1 MQKYLQWGVTPWLTA
16 RANGAAW
23 RWKCM
28 QLGMLFLN
36 VMNYNEFSLLFTYFS
51 SFQINLKGQTFSL
64 SLFTFSFL
72 LWNYKEFSIHY
83 EEGLCRNRNNKHT
96 CFLTHKLTHTHT
108 HCTENYKFYAKIY
121 LHWGYWI
128 YSWLYII
135 LFVLWIFCQQF
146 LNESKRSFSECN
158 EWGAVLGQIWIL
170 YEVDHYW
177 RWMFIWMRVNWLFF
191 TEWFVRK

>member
-1 MQKYLQWGVTPWLTA
+1 MENIEKSEGDVWNSFVGVMGLYRLGEEIMQKYLQWGVTPWLTA

-108 HCTENYKFYAKIY
+108 
-121 LHWGYWI
+121 LHRE
-128 YSWLYII
+128 L
-135 LFVLWIFCQQF
+135 
-146 LNESKRSFSECN
+146 
-158 EWGAVLGQIWIL
+158 
-170 YEVDHYW
+170 
-177 RWMFIWMRVNWLFF
+177 
-191 TEWFVRK
+191 